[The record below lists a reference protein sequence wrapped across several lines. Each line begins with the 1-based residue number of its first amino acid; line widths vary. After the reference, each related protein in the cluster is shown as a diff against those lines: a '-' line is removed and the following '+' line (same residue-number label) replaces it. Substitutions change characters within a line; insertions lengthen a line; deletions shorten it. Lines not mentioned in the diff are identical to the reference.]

1 MAGLMTASMLLIEL
15 PLMRHMYPRNKLNGA
30 IMGFGIVALA
40 SCFLFIRQQIAI
52 SDGQFLR
59 SMIPHHAS
67 AILMC
72 EQAALSDL
80 EIRELCENIVTSQ
93 QVEIEQMKAMLAQ
106 PAQ

>member
-72 EQAALSDL
+72 EQAPVEDADIKQLCKNILS
-80 EIRELCENIVTSQ
+80 SQ
-93 QVEIEQMKAMLAQ
+93 QAEIDQMEAKLNGLAK
-106 PAQ
+106 